1 MSTHAFSF
9 SSKADTLLALSVHED
24 LHIPPVHVFTVAQ
37 WQSGQGAVLR
47 KLAEAFP
54 PEAVLAVRSSCRRED
69 SAASSAAGAYLSI
82 LNVLLSDICAL
93 RGAVEQVMASYGGAE
108 PDDQVLC
115 QPMIRNATVTGVI
128 MTRALNDGAPYYVIN
143 YDDESGRTDTIT
155 GGHSVSKTVSV
166 YRGVSDRDFDS
177 PRLRSFVALA
187 RRLEELCGSDS
198 LDIEFCQDADNVL
211 HLLQVR
217 PMCTQRHWPEQND
230 SIREFIGYGADFIAA
245 RTGPSSNLFG
255 QRAILG
261 VMPDWNPA
269 EIIGILPHP
278 LASSLYRNLITA
290 RVWSE
295 ARERMGYRPLPATEL
310 MVLLLGRPYIDTR
323 ASFNSFLPN
332 GLDPVTCEAL
342 VSAWL
347 ERLEAQPQLHDKI
360 EFEIAQTVLDF
371 CFDAHLD
378 ERYPGLLSSQ
388 RREDF
393 RAGLRHLTVRCL
405 DESPSGSMNLALD
418 AVTELRNRQ
427 AGRVQVGPEHRLPL
441 SAVNALL
448 EECRSYGTLPF
459 SVLAR
464 HAFMA
469 ESLLRTAVKR
479 GALLPERMRAFKLS
493 VRTISGELSA
503 EFLEVCKGQRDALGF
518 MRKYGHLRPGSYDI
532 LSPRYADRENL
543 FSDAQDLVVR
553 EQPNDVFAPSP
564 EERRDL
570 QRLLTESGL
579 PVTPDGLFRYARRA
593 IAGRELAKFV
603 FSRNLSDVLEIAAL
617 WGADMG
623 FSRDDVSFMDIQ
635 AILDSITH
643 ALPETPREHFVRHIA
658 TNREIFAKSEN
669 IRLGYLIRSVRDVYI
684 VPQHRAAPNYIGAG
698 RIEGSLARLFAD
710 SPCNMELAGKI
721 VCIENADPGF
731 DWIFT
736 RQIAGLVTKFGGA
749 NSHMAIRCAEYG
761 LPAAIGVGEQLF
773 QALAEAKRALLA
785 PQTAILKP
793 C

>member
-1 MSTHAFSF
+1 
-9 SSKADTLLALSVHED
+9 
-24 LHIPPVHVFTVAQ
+24 
-37 WQSGQGAVLR
+37 
-47 KLAEAFP
+47 
-54 PEAVLAVRSSCRRED
+54 
-69 SAASSAAGAYLSI
+69 
-82 LNVLLSDICAL
+82 
-93 RGAVEQVMASYGGAE
+93 
-108 PDDQVLC
+108 
-115 QPMIRNATVTGVI
+115 
-128 MTRALNDGAPYYVIN
+128 
-143 YDDESGRTDTIT
+143 
-155 GGHSVSKTVSV
+155 
-166 YRGVSDRDFDS
+166 
-177 PRLRSFVALA
+177 
-187 RRLEELCGSDS
+187 
-198 LDIEFCQDADNVL
+198 
-211 HLLQVR
+211 
-217 PMCTQRHWPEQND
+217 
-230 SIREFIGYGADFIAA
+230 
-245 RTGPSSNLFG
+245 
-255 QRAILG
+255 
-261 VMPDWNPA
+261 
-269 EIIGILPHP
+269 
-278 LASSLYRNLITA
+278 
-290 RVWSE
+290 
-295 ARERMGYRPLPATEL
+295 
-310 MVLLLGRPYIDTR
+310 
-323 ASFNSFLPN
+323 
-332 GLDPVTCEAL
+332 
-342 VSAWL
+342 
-347 ERLEAQPQLHDKI
+347 
-360 EFEIAQTVLDF
+360 
-371 CFDAHLD
+371 
-378 ERYPGLLSSQ
+378 
-388 RREDF
+388 
-393 RAGLRHLTVRCL
+393 
-405 DESPSGSMNLALD
+405 
-418 AVTELRNRQ
+418 
-427 AGRVQVGPEHRLPL
+427 
-441 SAVNALL
+441 
-448 EECRSYGTLPF
+448 
-459 SVLAR
+459 
-464 HAFMA
+464 MA